1 MPKEAKERL
10 QERLCKKKA
19 EEEERQKTDEAK
31 RRAAEFKAQ
40 RGEVDDNTLKSIF
53 LSVILFK
60 NNNKNENYQIA
71 LGCFIHAL
79 SLISESNEG
88 GEGIFP
94 NRVKD
99 QIKFISSLEGKTLE
113 QGNNKFQ
120 LPQNILEILD
130 TVIDDIKIKNEGL
143 GSNLELLMSEK
154 DQKETKHVDAK
165 KIRRRRRVKAS
176 DATTDDPKPKPLSEL
191 PDEALDEL
199 KDIIW
204 GIENTFIEAFQITP
218 SDESGHP
225 SGKLGYPPISRSRSL
240 PQLSK

>member
-1 MPKEAKERL
+1 MPKEIKERL
-10 QERLCKKKA
+10 LEKLCKKKA

-53 LSVILFK
+53 LSVILYK
-60 NNNKNENYQIA
+60 HNKNENYQIA

-99 QIKFISSLEGKTLE
+99 QIKFISSLEGNTLE

-154 DQKETKHVDAK
+154 DQKEIKYVDAK
-165 KIRRRRRVKAS
+165 KSRRRRVKAS

-191 PDEALDEL
+191 PDKALDEL

-204 GIENTFIEAFQITP
+204 GIENTFIEAFQTITP
-218 SDESGHP
+218 SDKLEHP
-225 SGKLGYPPISRSRSL
+225 SICRSRSL
-240 PQLSK
+240 PELSK